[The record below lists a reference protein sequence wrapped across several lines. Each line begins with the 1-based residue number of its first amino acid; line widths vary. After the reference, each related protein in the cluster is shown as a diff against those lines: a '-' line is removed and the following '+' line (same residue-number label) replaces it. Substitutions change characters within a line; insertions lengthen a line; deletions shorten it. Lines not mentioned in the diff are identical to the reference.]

1 MYGIASVIAPLLGG
15 VFTTK
20 LTWRLCFYIN
30 LPIGGSTLLSIA
42 LFFHP
47 PPNALMLASTWQE
60 KFSQMD
66 LLGVAILIPG
76 IICFLLA
83 LQWAGS
89 VYKWSSSPIIALLVI
104 SALAAVVFI
113 SIQIWKKD
121 NATVPPRI
129 IKQRSVACS
138 ACYVFHAGGALNVFQ
153 YYVSTPHYISTRH
166 YAKLNK
172 SPNTQLPIWFQAIQG
187 VSAFDSGI
195 RILPTT
201 LGTVLFSLI
210 AGIGVSKTG
219 YYTPFMILGASLSIV
234 GACLIAT
241 WQVASPPA
249 QWIGYQI
256 LFSAG
261 AGLGIQQAHTAAQ
274 TVLAA
279 TDVPTG
285 AVIVIF
291 AQILGGTVWL
301 SIAQNVLTGQL
312 LRGVV
317 DAVPG
322 LNPEI
327 VLKTGA
333 TALRDVVAVQFLDRV
348 LEVYNFAL
356 TRTFYCGVGLAAVA
370 LVAASGM
377 EWRSIKKASSPQ

>member
-1 MYGIASVIAPLLGG
+1 
-15 VFTTK
+15 
-20 LTWRLCFYIN
+20 
-30 LPIGGSTLLSIA
+30 
-42 LFFHP
+42 
-47 PPNALMLASTWQE
+47 
-60 KFSQMD
+60 MD
-66 LLGVAILIPG
+66 LLGTAILIPG
-76 IICFLLA
+76 VVCLLLA

-89 VYKWSSSPIIALLVI
+89 VYKWSSSLIIVLLVI
-104 SALAAVVFI
+104 SAIAAVVFI

-153 YYVSTPHYISTRH
+153 YYVSTPHYISSYH

-172 SPNTQLPIWFQAIQG
+172 SQNTQLPIWFQAIQG

-201 LGTVLFSLI
+201 LGTVVFALI

-234 GACLIAT
+234 GACLMAT
-241 WQVASPPA
+241 WQIASPSV

-256 LFSAG
+256 IFSAG

-285 AVIVIF
+285 AVIMIF

-322 LNPEI
+322 LDPKI
-327 VLKTGA
+327 VLKTGS
-333 TALRDVVAVQFLDRV
+333 TDLRGAVGVQFLDSV
-348 LEVYNFAL
+348 VEVYNFAL

-377 EWRSIKKASSPQ
+377 EWKSIEKASKSE